1 MGEDDIRDLIEEY
14 HQEELTDEELLEIF
28 ESYYG
33 ITRLERWIFCLLLL
47 ILTIIESIRIFAE
60 VIWR

>member
-14 HQEELTDEELLEIF
+14 HQEEFSKKIEEELLEIF

-33 ITRLERWIFCLLLL
+33 TTRLERWIFCLLLL
-47 ILTIIESIRIFAE
+47 ILTIIEIFAE